1 MLDAMRTLAVAY
13 LAAIL
18 LIVALADSGELLGT
32 LTYVHS
38 VWWGD
43 KALHFLF
50 ATGLGFFVNA
60 IPREPFV
67 KLGALTVQRAN
78 LLLFPAVIAEEL
90 SQRWIPGRTFDL
102 RDLAANLLGLTLGSA
117 LAWRMAQRQRI
128 RPAGDPPESR
138 Y

>member
-1 MLDAMRTLAVAY
+1 MRILGALY
-13 LAAIL
+13 LAAVL
-18 LIVALADSGELLGT
+18 VIVLLADSGELLGT
-32 LTYVHS
+32 LTLVHS

-78 LLLFPAVIAEEL
+78 LALFPAAIAEEL

-102 RDLAANLLGLTLGSA
+102 RDLAANLIGLTLGSA
-117 LAWRMAQRQRI
+117 LAWRMSVRL
-128 RPAGDPPESR
+128 RPREG
-138 Y
+138 